1 MMVLLNYRVIIQSF
15 HGVLMAK
22 WNIWE
27 NGVRQQAGIKENLK
41 DNLPHNKGVYKMEVN
56 AIVRWNYINNKIVL
70 EFENCFTG
78 EKFSKEYNT
87 HRGAKIAETKFLNY
101 VNSRY

>member
-1 MMVLLNYRVIIQSF
+1 M
-15 HGVLMAK
+15 K
-22 WNIWE
+22 
-27 NGVRQQAGIKENLK
+27 
-41 DNLPHNKGVYKMEVN
+41 VN

-78 EKFSKEYNT
+78 EKFSREYNT
-87 HRGAKIAETKFLNY
+87 QRGAKIAETRFLNY

>member
-1 MMVLLNYRVIIQSF
+1 M
-15 HGVLMAK
+15 K
-22 WNIWE
+22 
-27 NGVRQQAGIKENLK
+27 
-41 DNLPHNKGVYKMEVN
+41 VN

-78 EKFSKEYNT
+78 EKFSKEYNI

>member
-1 MMVLLNYRVIIQSF
+1 MKVT
-15 HGVLMAK
+15 
-22 WNIWE
+22 
-27 NGVRQQAGIKENLK
+27 
-41 DNLPHNKGVYKMEVN
+41 
-56 AIVRWNYINNKIVL
+56 AIVRRNYINDKIVL

-87 HRGAKIAETKFLNY
+87 ERGAKIAETKFFNY